1 MNCKDSYLV
10 HDFSPRFSSKNLIV
24 LIFACPGC
32 QAPSTSHRSGD
43 LLLLLLGLLLLVP
56 LLLIE
61 LLCISTT
68 TTTKPCGKTGR
79 EIHTCTK
86 RQYMHFHSF
95 STGFLYI
102 FWDAPPPSNSHH
114 YCCYIF
120 SKGFLLSFRLYCVR
134 VHTNSILSKYVKRE
148 YIYIYYGQTPIK
160 NEGPALRSNDRKHRS
175 MNHRHMSPMPT
186 IVEPIGFEHS
196 SMI

>member
-95 STGFLYI
+95 STGFRDSYYHSDCIVCVYI
-102 FWDAPPPSNSHH
+102 QTQ
-114 YCCYIF
+114 YCQSM
-120 SKGFLLSFRLYCVR
+120 SKE
-134 VHTNSILSKYVKRE
+134 N
-148 YIYIYYGQTPIK
+148 IYILWTNTDQKRRTGS
-160 NEGPALRSNDRKHRS
+160 AL
-175 MNHRHMSPMPT
+175 
-186 IVEPIGFEHS
+186 E
-196 SMI
+196 

>member
-1 MNCKDSYLV
+1 MNYKDSYLV

-114 YCCYIF
+114 YCIVLCACTYKLNIVKVCQKM
-120 SKGFLLSFRLYCVR
+120 SKE
-134 VHTNSILSKYVKRE
+134 NI
-148 YIYIYYGQTPIK
+148 YIYILWTNTDQKRRTGS
-160 NEGPALRSNDRKHRS
+160 AL
-175 MNHRHMSPMPT
+175 
-186 IVEPIGFEHS
+186 E
-196 SMI
+196 